1 MELKETEQERKRKSL
16 ILKIA
21 LFATGLSGIVAEYI
35 LSTLASYF
43 LGDSIFQFTVVVSL
57 MLFSMGL
64 GSQLTPL
71 FKKELLEKFI
81 IIEFLLSILVS
92 FSAILVYI
100 ISGYSMYTGVYLY
113 SLSIA
118 IGLMIGL
125 EIPLV
130 TRLNQEYEALRLNIA
145 SVMSYDYFGSLLGGL
160 FFAFFGLPYLG
171 LTYTPFVLGGIN
183 FAVAI
188 TLFIQLQYLIQRKQK
203 LFLYPTAVL
212 VLIILILG
220 GIFAQ
225 PIITFSEQ
233 RKYKDKIIYE
243 EQSRYQKIVIT
254 KWKNDYWLYL
264 NARQQLSTVD
274 EEMYHEALVHPAM
287 KLNGKPKDVLILGG
301 GDGCAARESLKY
313 PSVETITVV
322 DLDPAITN
330 LAKTHPVLLQTNDSS
345 FYHPKVKIE
354 NQDAMV
360 FLQNDKNFYDAIII
374 DLPDPRTVDLN
385 KLYTSEMYKLCK
397 RQLRPKGVLV
407 TQAGSPY
414 HSRTSYECIYKTM
427 QHAGFAT
434 AKLHAHILTFGE
446 WGWILGVK
454 EEALSEEKLK
464 INLRK
469 LKFNDI
475 STTWLNNEAMLGL
488 TSFGKQNN
496 DFFISPD
503 QKIEVNTMQNQ
514 VLYRYYLRGRWDLY

>member
-1 MELKETEQERKRKSL
+1 MEIQETQQERRRKSL

-81 IIEFLLSILVS
+81 LIEFLLSILVS
-92 FSAILVYI
+92 FSAIIVYT

-130 TRLNQEYEALRLNIA
+130 TRLNQEYESLRFNIA

-171 LTYTPFVLGGIN
+171 LTYTPFILGGIN

-188 TLFIQLQYLIQRKQK
+188 TLFLQLQYLIQGKRK
-203 LFLYPTAVL
+203 LILYPMGAT
-212 VLIILILG
+212 VLIVLLLG
-220 GIFAQ
+220 VTFAQ

-274 EEMYHEALVHPAM
+274 EEMYHEVLVHPAL
-287 KLNGKPKDVLILGG
+287 KLHGKPKNILILGG
-301 GDGCAARESLKY
+301 GDGCAAREILKHT
-313 PSVETITVV
+313 SVKRITLV
-322 DLDPAITN
+322 DLDPAVTD

-345 FYHPKVKIE
+345 LYHPKVKVY
-354 NQDAMV
+354 NQDAMT
-360 FLQNDKNFYDAIII
+360 FIQQTKDFYDVVII

-397 RQLRPKGVLV
+397 RQLRPKGILI

-414 HSRTSYECIYKTM
+414 HSRVSYECIFKTM
-427 QHAGFAT
+427 QHAGFSV

-446 WGWILGVK
+446 WGWIMGVK
-454 EEALSEEKLK
+454 KDWMTEERLK
-464 INLRK
+464 TTLRK
-469 LKFNDI
+469 LDFEDI
-475 STTWLNNEAMLGL
+475 PTEWLNDEAMLGL
-488 TSFGKQNN
+488 TSFGKQDN
-496 DFFISPD
+496 DFFLDSN